1 MEKYSLISAA
11 LSVSVVVLL
20 SLHQSLIQLF
30 GNQDWLNMVIG
41 LPVGVAMACNIDLVV
56 RKIRPRK

>member
-1 MEKYSLISAA
+1 MEKHALISAA

-20 SLHQSLIQLF
+20 SLHQGLINLV

-41 LPVGVAMACNIDLVV
+41 LPVGLATACNIDIVLH
-56 RKIRPRK
+56 KIRPRK